1 MAVDNSAGCGRVS
14 TALNRRQVL
23 CGLALG
29 AVGGALAACAPSR
42 VGGAGSAKPGT
53 VLAKV
58 SDVPVGG
65 GLLADAGTNGLILLT
80 QPTAGEIRA
89 FDPTCP
95 HAGTKVGPPHGDVI
109 TCPAHGSQ
117 FSATTGALER
127 GPAPRGLTTVP
138 IAIRGADVVLA

>member
-1 MAVDNSAGCGRVS
+1 MVS

-29 AVGGALAACAPSR
+29 VVGGGALAACAPSR

-80 QPTAGEIRA
+80 RPTAGEIRA

-95 HAGTKVGPPHGDVI
+95 HAGAKVSPPRGNVI

-117 FSATTGALER
+117 FDATTGALER

-138 IAIRGADVVLA
+138 ITVRGANVVLA

>member
-1 MAVDNSAGCGRVS
+1 VTGTGP
-14 TALNRRQVL
+14 TRRQVL
-23 CGLALG
+23 CGLA
-29 AVGGALAACAPSR
+29 VGLVAPSVVACTPTR

-65 GLLADAGTNGLILLT
+65 GLLADAGTNGLVLLT
-80 QPTAGEIRA
+80 APSAGEIKG

-95 HAGTKVGPPHGDVI
+95 HAGAKVGPPQGGII

-117 FSATTGALER
+117 FDPTTGALKR
-127 GPAPRGLTTVP
+127 GPAPHGLTVVP
-138 IAIRGADVVLA
+138 IRITGADVVLA